1 MYNKLILILGV
12 LCCFLE
18 TLHAQYDDT
27 ELETFVVTAQY
38 EKTSKDKAVNKI
50 KVISRK
56 KIDALAAVNLGD
68 VLKNEL
74 NVRLSQDNVLGSF
87 MSLQGISGQNVK
99 ILIDGIPIIG
109 RLDGSIDVSQINL
122 NNVERIEIVEGPLSV
137 NYGTDALAGTI
148 NLISKNKKSDGISYN
163 VNSYYE
169 SIGQY
174 NFDGSINYKLNNN
187 QIKFSGGRNLFD
199 GWSRN
204 DPFFQF
210 PKSRLADTLRAK
222 PWNPKEQLFSNFE
235 YLYSKDSTIIR
246 SYFNYFDEE
255 ITNRGNPRYPYYETA
270 FDDYYNTWRKDIGID
285 FKKKLKSSGEIKILA
300 AYNHYKRIK
309 LKYRKDLT
317 TLDQQLTQNQG
328 DQDTSKFDLII
339 SRGTYSKLNG
349 DIDFQIGY
357 EINIESSLGKRIEG
371 NTQKQSNYAVFGS
384 VKYNPITNLVIMPA
398 LRLAY
403 NSTYEA
409 PPIPSLNVKYNLGDL
424 IFRGS
429 YAKGFRAPS
438 LKELYFYFVDINH
451 NIVGNSDLK
460 EEKSNNIIADIS
472 WKKMNPNCI
481 INIDGGFF
489 FNDINNLIDLALS
502 DSSSQQF
509 SYINIGNFKT
519 IGGKINTAIKFE
531 KLNLDIGFARVG
543 RYNNLSESYNIS
555 KFNYSP
561 EFRSNIIYKW
571 SKFGLQLSAF
581 YKYTGSTMRF
591 NLNAEEEITES
602 TMASFN
608 MFDAN
613 ITKTFNKKDV
623 FADKFVVEWS
633 IGLKNI
639 FDVQSV
645 ASTGNS
651 GGVHSVAANSLPVSW
666 GRSVFSSF
674 KIKFN

>member
-1 MYNKLILILGV
+1 
-12 LCCFLE
+12 
-18 TLHAQYDDT
+18 
-27 ELETFVVTAQY
+27 
-38 EKTSKDKAVNKI
+38 
-50 KVISRK
+50 
-56 KIDALAAVNLGD
+56 
-68 VLKNEL
+68 
-74 NVRLSQDNVLGSF
+74 
-87 MSLQGISGQNVK
+87 
-99 ILIDGIPIIG
+99 
-109 RLDGSIDVSQINL
+109 
-122 NNVERIEIVEGPLSV
+122 
-137 NYGTDALAGTI
+137 
-148 NLISKNKKSDGISYN
+148 
-163 VNSYYE
+163 
-169 SIGQY
+169 
-174 NFDGSINYKLNNN
+174 
-187 QIKFSGGRNLFD
+187 
-199 GWSRN
+199 
-204 DPFFQF
+204 
-210 PKSRLADTLRAK
+210 
-222 PWNPKEQLFSNFE
+222 
-235 YLYSKDSTIIR
+235 
-246 SYFNYFDEE
+246 
-255 ITNRGNPRYPYYETA
+255 
-270 FDDYYNTWRKDIGID
+270 
-285 FKKKLKSSGEIKILA
+285 
-300 AYNHYKRIK
+300 
-309 LKYRKDLT
+309 
-317 TLDQQLTQNQG
+317 
-328 DQDTSKFDLII
+328 
-339 SRGTYSKLNG
+339 
-349 DIDFQIGY
+349 
-357 EINIESSLGKRIEG
+357 
-371 NTQKQSNYAVFGS
+371 
-384 VKYNPITNLVIMPA
+384 
-398 LRLAY
+398 
-403 NSTYEA
+403 
-409 PPIPSLNVKYNLGDL
+409 
-424 IFRGS
+424 
-429 YAKGFRAPS
+429 
-438 LKELYFYFVDINH
+438 
-451 NIVGNSDLK
+451 
-460 EEKSNNIIADIS
+460 
-472 WKKMNPNCI
+472 MNPNYI

-571 SKFGLQLSAF
+571 SKFGLRLSAF